1 VLKLVLG
8 TGFSSTGDFINILER
23 GTVKIRYALFIFFVC
38 SAGAVL
44 LYQVSVAVAIAAATE
59 QDEDYSIADR
69 SDDPADNNR
78 QEGSRSWLADKKG
91 VPRDARNEDISKDTD
106 SGLIAAAVTAVLS
119 ANEIEVKL
127 LGKDHVVKLAGVKDC
142 PCEFNALAT
151 KMARAETKASK
162 GFIVVDAGTIVRRCR
177 EIKEFLKKKTADEVL
192 IKLSGARKSSSGKIT
207 GVVRNKG
214 KSKTL
219 NDAVLAYAEKQHAIE
234 KKNNQHHAY
243 RKFHSKNK

>member
-1 VLKLVLG
+1 MLVHG
-8 TGFSSTGDFINILER
+8 TGFS
-23 GTVKIRYALFIFFVC
+23 GTVNFMNISRRGKVKIQHALFIFFVC

-44 LYQVSVAVAIAAATE
+44 LYHVAVEVVIAQTAE
-59 QDEDYSIADR
+59 QDEDYRITDR
-69 SDDPADNNR
+69 TDHPEDNNR
-78 QEGSRSWLADKKG
+78 QEGSRSWLADKKAVLYG
-91 VPRDARNEDISKDTD
+91 AGNEDGSKETNA
-106 SGLIAAAVTAVLS
+106 GLIAAEVTAVLS
-119 ANEIEVKL
+119 PNEIEVKL

-151 KMARAETKASK
+151 KMARAETKASR

-177 EIKEFLKKKTADEVL
+177 EIKEFLHDTIGDEVL
-192 IKLSGARKSSSGKIT
+192 IKLSGKRKSYSGKIT